1 MHGAVS
7 CFKKYSAIIDICVA
21 EIRGECRHFDKQ
33 IVLGNRIF
41 FKYLGTQSI
50 ITLTVC
56 FAITYFKKMK
66 DQAT

>member
-1 MHGAVS
+1 MHGAIS
-7 CFKKYSAIIDICVA
+7 CFKKNSAIIDICVV
-21 EIRGECRHFDKQ
+21 ERRGECRHFDKQ
-33 IVLGNRIF
+33 IVLGNRI